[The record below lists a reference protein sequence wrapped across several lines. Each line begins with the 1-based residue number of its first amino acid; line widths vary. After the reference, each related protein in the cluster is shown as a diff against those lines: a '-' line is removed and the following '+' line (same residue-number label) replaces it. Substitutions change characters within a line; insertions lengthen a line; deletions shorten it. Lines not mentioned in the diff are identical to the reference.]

1 MKSIFFK
8 TIVLCAI
15 LILSSCQSQEDKIIS
30 DLNDIAEQIKNDSD
44 DWDAQDWADIANE
57 LSHISID
64 MKNCKFSDEQLKEA
78 YKAQKYILETIA
90 SKGVDAYGEE
100 MKSMLSGLDA
110 LSKEVDDDDEG
121 DEDDEDSKKSKKSK
135 KSKDNEDSEDNEDN
149 EDDEDLDDKKENRK
163 SKVYSKCFDGYLN
176 IREKP
181 NAQSKIL
188 GKLSN
193 GPQGAELLSKDG
205 KWSKVRVNGVVGY
218 AWSKDLQ
225 STPTEPVHIDAGA
238 VIGEWEGEEPYEY
251 YDNIVIKSNG
261 KFTRDYD
268 WGGRDFC
275 IYEGTW
281 SLSRNQIILKSPDH
295 KKCTGTINGKV
306 MNIDG
311 VKLHK
316 K

>member
-15 LILSSCQSQEDKIIS
+15 LILSSCQSQEEKIIS
-30 DLNDIAEQIKNDSD
+30 SLNDMAEQVKNDSD
-44 DWDAQDWADIANE
+44 DWDAQDWVDIATG
-57 LSHISID
+57 LRHIGID

-78 YKAQKYILETIA
+78 YKAQKYILEAIA

-110 LSKEVDDDDEG
+110 LSKEVDE
-121 DEDDEDSKKSKKSK
+121 DEDDNEDDKDSKSSKKSKKSK
-135 KSKDNEDSEDNEDN
+135 DN
-149 EDDEDLDDKKENRK
+149 EDDEDLDDKKEDRK
-163 SKVYSKCFDGYLN
+163 SRKVYSKCFDGYLN

-193 GPQGAELLSKDG
+193 GPQGAELISNDG

-238 VIGEWEGEEPYEY
+238 VIGFWSSIIYEHMTAH
-251 YDNIVIKSNG
+251 YDIKNNG
-261 KFTRDYD
+261 KFVFYL
-268 WGGRDFC
+268 GGDE
-275 IYEGTW
+275 YGDGTW
-281 SLSRNQIILKSPDH
+281 YLSRNKIILKYSSGTKESLSVKG
-295 KKCTGTINGKV
+295 KKLFNG
-306 MNIDG
+306 DTYFY
-311 VKLHK
+311 K

>member
-15 LILSSCQSQEDKIIS
+15 LILSSCQSQEEKIIS
-30 DLNDIAEQIKNDSD
+30 SLNDMAEQVKNDSD
-44 DWDAQDWADIANE
+44 DWDAQDWADIATE
-57 LSHISID
+57 LSHIGID

-78 YKAQKYILETIA
+78 YKAQKYILEAIA

-110 LSKEVDDDDEG
+110 LSKEVDEDEDDN
-121 DEDDEDSKKSKKSK
+121 EDDEDSKSSKKSK
-135 KSKDNEDSEDNEDN
+135 KSKDNEDSKDREDREDD

-238 VIGEWEGEEPYEY
+238 VIGEWCGRISEHETSY
-251 YDNIVIKSNG
+251 YDIKNNG
-261 KFTRDYD
+261 KFVLYL
-268 WGGRDFC
+268 GGEECND
-275 IYEGTW
+275 GTW
-281 SLSRNQIILKSPDH
+281 SLSRNKIVFKYSDGH
-295 KKCTGTINGKV
+295 KNTGTINGKTL
-306 MNIDG
+306 NIHG
-311 VKLHK
+311 TKFYK
-316 K
+316 

>member
-121 DEDDEDSKKSKKSK
+121 DEDDEDSKSSKKSKKSK
-135 KSKDNEDSEDNEDN
+135 KSKDNEDSKDREDD

-238 VIGEWEGEEPYEY
+238 VVGEWYWTGEGNEWGYI
-251 YDNIVIKSNG
+251 DIKSNG
-261 KFTRDYD
+261 KFDLYLSYD
-268 WGGRDFC
+268 KCND
-275 IYEGTW
+275 GTW
-281 SLSRNQIILKSPDH
+281 SLSRNKIVFKYSDGHKS
-295 KKCTGTINGKV
+295 TGTINGKV
-306 MNIDG
+306 MNING
-311 VKLHK
+311 EKHYK

>member
-15 LILSSCQSQEDKIIS
+15 LILSSCQSQEEKIIS
-30 DLNDIAEQIKNDSD
+30 SLNDMAEQVKNDSD
-44 DWDAQDWADIANE
+44 DWDAQDWADIATE

-78 YKAQKYILETIA
+78 YKAQKYILEAIA
-90 SKGVDAYGEE
+90 SKGADAYGEE
-100 MKSMLSGLDA
+100 MKSMLSGLEA
-110 LSKEVDDDDEG
+110 LSKEVDEDEDDN
-121 DEDDEDSKKSKKSK
+121 EDDEDSKSSKKSK
-135 KSKDNEDSEDNEDN
+135 KSEDNEESEDN
-149 EDDEDLDDKKENRK
+149 EDDEDLDDKKEDSK
-163 SKVYSKCFDGYLN
+163 SRKVYSKCFDGYLN

-193 GPQGAELLSKDG
+193 GPKGAELISNDG

-238 VIGEWEGEEPYEY
+238 VIGEWENEDYIDCNA
-251 YDNIVIKSNG
+251 YDIIQINNNG
-261 KFTRDYD
+261 KFVWSMRIEGCADEYK
-268 WGGRDFC
+268 
-275 IYEGTW
+275 GTW
-281 SLSRNQIILKSPDH
+281 SLSRDKIVLKYSNGEKESLSVKG
-295 KKCTGTINGKV
+295 KKLFNG
-306 MNIDG
+306 DSYYR
-311 VKLHK
+311 K

>member
-15 LILSSCQSQEDKIIS
+15 LILSSCQSQEEKIIS
-30 DLNDIAEQIKNDSD
+30 SLNDMAEQVKNDSD
-44 DWDAQDWADIANE
+44 DWNAQDWADIATE

-78 YKAQKYILETIA
+78 YKAQKYILEAIA
-90 SKGVDAYGEE
+90 SKGADAYGEE
-100 MKSMLSGLDA
+100 MKSMLSGLEA
-110 LSKEVDDDDEG
+110 LSKEVDE
-121 DEDDEDSKKSKKSK
+121 DEDDEDSKSSKKSK
-135 KSKDNEDSEDNEDN
+135 KSKDNEESEDN
-149 EDDEDLDDKKENRK
+149 EDDEDLDDKKEDSK
-163 SKVYSKCFDGYLN
+163 SRKVYSKCFDGYLN

-193 GPQGAELLSKDG
+193 GPKGAELISNDG

-238 VIGEWEGEEPYEY
+238 VIGEWGGMINEHESSY
-251 YDNIVIKSNG
+251 YDIKNNG
-261 KFTRDYD
+261 KFVYYL
-268 WGGRDFC
+268 GGEECGD
-275 IYEGTW
+275 GTW
-281 SLSRNQIILKSPDH
+281 YLSRNKIVFKYSDGG
-295 KKCTGTINGKV
+295 KWTGTINGKTL
-306 MNIDG
+306 NIDG
-311 VKLHK
+311 TKFYK
-316 K
+316 Y